1 MLSKSNKTLTE
12 SKRGVEQQQHT
23 VFIFIFIFVCY
34 SKFHIELS
42 PKKDFC
48 GLFVCIFNKHESFR
62 FILHLFFSQSL
73 SLSPPPIFVSI
84 NRVVMNFYY
93 YFFCDFPHFVL
104 FNCLYCLLAIVLL
117 FVDSMLISTVKL
129 NILCSPLSLSLPSS
143 HILSSVSSPSP
154 SPLIQI
160 ETTKQIDSNRTICI
174 KPFVRLCIVTCS

>member
-1 MLSKSNKTLTE
+1 M
-12 SKRGVEQQQHT
+12 G
-23 VFIFIFIFVCY
+23 Y
-34 SKFHIELS
+34 SCAFLINTSLFAS
-42 PKKDFC
+42 FC
-48 GLFVCIFNKHESFR
+48 ISF
-62 FILHLFFSQSL
+62 SL
-73 SLSPPPIFVSI
+73 SLSRSPPPIFVSI